1 MLNSIKGNYITTSI
15 EAEKAFNKNQH
26 LIIKNSSPSR
36 KKEIFLKL
44 KITST
49 KSLMLIWNL
58 MMRDNAFPKDRE
70 QDKDVCSHP
79 FYSTLYWKP

>member
-44 KITST
+44 KITTT
-49 KSLMLIWNL
+49 KSLMLI
-58 MMRDNAFPKDRE
+58 
-70 QDKDVCSHP
+70 
-79 FYSTLYWKP
+79 

>member
-1 MLNSIKGNYITTSI
+1 MLNSIKGKNYIITSI

-49 KSLMLIWNL
+49 KSLVLI
-58 MMRDNAFPKDRE
+58 
-70 QDKDVCSHP
+70 
-79 FYSTLYWKP
+79 